1 MKELLP
7 EIVILALNTDT
18 VPKELSFLQAHGFSP
33 IHVQGV
39 YKGTSEDSYLV
50 PIKGTEELER
60 LKVIALQHGQESI
73 LYADEARVAKLLYL
87 TTGEQVPLGTL
98 QPIGEIEALNSLSY
112 TYVPET
118 NTYWGTK

>member
-18 VPKELSFLQAHGFSP
+18 VPKELSFLQAHGFNP

-39 YKGTSEDSYLV
+39 YKGISEDSYLI
-50 PIKGTEELER
+50 PIKGMEELER

-73 LYADEARVAKLLYL
+73 LYADETRTAKLLYL

-98 QPIGEIEALNSLSY
+98 QPIGEVEALNSLSY

-118 NTYWGTK
+118 NMYWGTK